1 MNKISLV
8 ILCSFVIISFN
19 LRGQCHFGN
28 GGYSCILFKCTD
40 RKIDGLTTEVG
51 YDQWEAQAFFYKKL
65 DSWMFA
71 AGLRYQTTGLDFS
84 DKALLDEDRLHSIDL
99 AFYKQKTIGYS

>member
-1 MNKISLV
+1 MAAIRAS
-8 ILCSFVIISFN
+8 
-19 LRGQCHFGN
+19 
-28 GGYSCILFKCTD
+28 YSNVPD

-51 YDQWEAQAFFYKKL
+51 YDQWEAQAPFFYKKL

-84 DKALLDEDRLHSIDL
+84 DKALLDEDSSIRLI
-99 AFYKQKTIGYS
+99 

>member
-8 ILCSFVIISFN
+8 ILCSFVFISFN
-19 LRGQCHFGN
+19 LRGQGAISEMAAIRAS
-28 GGYSCILFKCTD
+28 YSNVPD

-51 YDQWEAQAFFYKKL
+51 YDQWEAQAPFFTRSL
-65 DSWMFA
+65 IPGCLRQDW
-71 AGLRYQTTGLDFS
+71 RYQTTGLDFS

-99 AFYKQKTIGYS
+99 AFL